1 MWFWGIPA
9 SPFGQACGLPLA
21 WIGKTWRTGVFQSSS
36 QHTLSIFE
44 PKKQLEKLKRHV
56 QASSFPMMST
66 CHGAHNLLDFS
77 SLCCC
82 HKIWGQV
89 DLLAWINMPSRRDS
103 HALLISRLW
112 WIFASLLADW
122 EDLVVMLTNTCY
134 SQNINGCQDLQGSG
148 SGRSGSWHGRPRSWF
163 LHHGIW
169 KCYPLLPL
177 LVIPWWS
184 QRVCTADLLNATT
197 EAGLLSGRTSLV
209 TWLSKSTGI
218 LRESPKELRK
228 GRQDLSWSFA
238 TLHSHFKRDREY
250 VSSSSGSELVISGQ
264 IQDEC
269 PRTLFRNLRKR
280 CSQDKYNIGQQALGL
295 STANL
300 KSASICVL
308 FRDFSSHEIDW
319 NWLRGPPSQ
328 VSSPKLR
335 GSWFEYTKL
344 AEVAKTLR
352 SRVDETWW
360 N

>member
-1 MWFWGIPA
+1 MQPASRSFSLTAVLFPSVSTCLNPFWIWKDLKSHLCLCLRCEVESPDAAIHPADSIAEVLMWFWGIPA

-36 QHTLSIFE
+36 QHTLSILE

-89 DLLAWINMPSRRDS
+89 DLLAWFNMPSRRDS

-148 SGRSGSWHGRPRSWF
+148 SGRSGSWHGRPRSLF

-177 LVIPWWS
+177 RVIPWS

-228 GRQDLSWSFA
+228 GRQDIQDLSWSFA
-238 TLHSHFKRDREY
+238 TLHIFAQSFQKKSGVCFKQLRVRIVNLWSDSRRMSVNS
-250 VSSSSGSELVISGQ
+250 VSEPAQALFPRQIQYWTGSSG
-264 IQDEC
+264 
-269 PRTLFRNLRKR
+269 P
-280 CSQDKYNIGQQALGL
+280 
-295 STANL
+295 
-300 KSASICVL
+300 
-308 FRDFSSHEIDW
+308 
-319 NWLRGPPSQ
+319 
-328 VSSPKLR
+328 
-335 GSWFEYTKL
+335 
-344 AEVAKTLR
+344 
-352 SRVDETWW
+352 
-360 N
+360 